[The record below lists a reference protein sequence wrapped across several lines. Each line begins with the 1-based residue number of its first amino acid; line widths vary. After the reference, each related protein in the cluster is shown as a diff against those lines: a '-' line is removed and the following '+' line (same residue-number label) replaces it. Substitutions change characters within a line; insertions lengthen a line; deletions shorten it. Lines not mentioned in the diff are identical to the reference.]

1 LSPIPSDPAAPDTAV
16 EHVEELSLLRAGILP
31 AVDHWI
37 SAVEAVYRESK
48 RQEGNNME
56 TASKAHTE
64 LERIEK
70 QIEQLQSVTTDN
82 KDAQRQ
88 LQTAHQRIEALKR
101 QISGEL
107 TAWERAELA
116 RHPNRPYPLDY
127 VERIFSDFSEIHGD
141 RAFGDDPAMVCG
153 MARFRGREVAI
164 VATQKGRDTKQR
176 LYRNFGQPNPE
187 GYRKA
192 LRMMKFSE
200 KWRRPLIALIDVQGA
215 YPGLGAEERGQAE
228 AIAHNLREMARL
240 RVPFIAAITGEG
252 GSGGALAIALADRVL
267 MMENSIYSVISPEGC
282 AAIMWR
288 DSGKK
293 ELAAAAMRI
302 TAKDNLELGLCD
314 EVIPEPPGGA
324 HHDYD
329 AAANALAESIEKHL
343 SELEKRPFSDLL
355 EDRYQKFRNIA
366 QYFEAVETD
375 AASPAWG

>member
-1 LSPIPSDPAAPDTAV
+1 MSPTPLDPSEPVSAIERD
-16 EHVEELSLLRAGILP
+16 EELSLLRAGILP
-31 AVDHWI
+31 AVDYWI

-48 RQEGNNME
+48 RRKDTAME
-56 TASKAHTE
+56 TASKAQSE

-70 QIEQLQSVTTDN
+70 QIEQLQSVTADN

-88 LQTAHQRIEALKR
+88 LQAAQERIEALKR
-101 QISGEL
+101 QMSGQL

-116 RHPNRPYPLDY
+116 RHLLRPYPLDY
-127 VERIFSDFSEIHGD
+127 IERIFTDFSEVHGD

-164 VATQKGRDTKQR
+164 LATQKGRDTKQR

-192 LRMMKFSE
+192 LRMMKFAE

-228 AIAHNLREMARL
+228 AIARNLREMARL
-240 RVPFIAAITGEG
+240 ETPFIAVITGEG
-252 GSGGALAIALADRVL
+252 GSGGALAIAVADRVL
-267 MMENSIYSVISPEGC
+267 MLENSIYSVISPEGC

-329 AAANALAESIEKHL
+329 TAANLLAEALEKHL
-343 SELEKRPFSDLL
+343 KELEKKVLPELL
-355 EDRYQKFRNIA
+355 EERYKKFRNIA
-366 QYFEAVETD
+366 QYFETLETR
-375 AASPAWG
+375 AGSSA